1 MKIEKFVIKKLNEN
15 VVGICNFK
23 GSKILEIISFKDFN
37 INGYE
42 FINTKYINIEKK
54 NRRDVLFIKDIV
66 KINNIK
72 IPSRIFVQ
80 SDIKFSDLLA
90 ILKGV
95 ISVEFIVKD
104 EEPLYLVGYVEVI
117 CKDKF
122 GLRFINTV
130 GKIDNK
136 KLDWIKF
143 KDIIRIQYKNNYL
156 KTFEKYHRHYKIRPA
171 DIVVVD
177 EE

>member
-1 MKIEKFVIKKLNEN
+1 MKIEKFVIKNLNES

-23 GSKILEIISFKDFN
+23 GSKILEIISFRDY
-37 INGYE
+37 IVNGYE

-54 NRRDVLFIKDIV
+54 NRRDVLFLKEII

-72 IPSRIFVQ
+72 IPWRSFVQ

-95 ISVEFIVKD
+95 ISVEFVVKD
-104 EEPLYLVGYVEVI
+104 ESPIYLVGYVEVI

-122 GLRFINTV
+122 GLRYIDPV
-130 GKIDNK
+130 GNVDKK

-177 EE
+177 EK